1 VEKPKEP
8 IAIVMNI
15 KIMLI
20 TALEAALNRYLA
32 LDTNKEELL
41 LPLKSKIIALTIQ
54 PFNETFYLCPS
65 SDSIQIIDQIT
76 GQPDTTI
83 SGSAWALGL
92 MGISAKPMRSVFSG
106 EIKIEGDIQIGK
118 QFQAVFKKLDI
129 DLEGL
134 LAQYTGHEIAS
145 KISQFFRSGQEWG
158 KETVETFKLNTA
170 EFLQEET
177 RDLPANAEI
186 DIFYQNVDDLRTA
199 TDRLQARTE
208 RLSSII
214 DSPKE

>member
-1 VEKPKEP
+1 
-8 IAIVMNI
+8 
-15 KIMLI
+15 MLI
-20 TALEAALNRYLA
+20 KPILITVLETALNRYLA
-32 LDTNKEELL
+32 LDNNKEDLL
-41 LPLKSKIIALTIQ
+41 IPLKGKIIALTIQ
-54 PFNETFYLCPS
+54 PFNETLYLCPT

-106 EIKIEGDIQIGK
+106 EIKIEGDIQTGK

-134 LAQYTGHEIAS
+134 FAQYAGDDLARR
-145 KISQFFRSGQEWG
+145 ISQFFRSGQEWG
-158 KETVETFKLNTA
+158 KETIETFKLNTA

-177 RDLPANAEI
+177 RDLPAKPEI
-186 DIFYQNVDDLRTA
+186 DIYYQQVDELRNA
-199 TDRLQARTE
+199 SDRVESRIE
-208 RLSSII
+208 RLE
-214 DSPKE
+214 KLL

>member
-1 VEKPKEP
+1 MLIKP
-8 IAIVMNI
+8 
-15 KIMLI
+15 LQI
-20 TALEAALNRYLA
+20 TALETALNRYLA
-32 LDTNKEELL
+32 LDNNKEGLL
-41 LPLKSKIIALTIQ
+41 IPIKGKIIALTIQ
-54 PFNETFYLCPS
+54 PFNETLYLCPS

-106 EIKIEGDIQIGK
+106 EVTIEGDIQTGK

-134 LAQYTGHEIAS
+134 MAQYTGHDIAS

-158 KETVETFKLNTA
+158 KETIETFKLNTA

-177 RDLPANAEI
+177 RDLPAKPEI
-186 DIFYQNVDDLRTA
+186 EIFYQDVDDLRTVA
-199 TDRLQARTE
+199 DRLQARIE
-208 RLSSII
+208 RLSHII
-214 DSPKE
+214 DSPQEK

>member
-1 VEKPKEP
+1 
-8 IAIVMNI
+8 
-15 KIMLI
+15 MLI
-20 TALEAALNRYLA
+20 KPLLIAAIEAALNRYLA
-32 LDTNKEELL
+32 LDNNKEELL
-41 LPLKSKIIALTIQ
+41 IPLKGKIIALTVQ
-54 PFNETFYLCPS
+54 PFNETLYLCPT

-106 EIKIEGDIQIGK
+106 GIKIEGDIQTGK

-134 LAQYTGHEIAS
+134 LAQYTGHDIAN
-145 KISQFFRSGQEWG
+145 KLSQFFRSGQEWG

-177 RDLPANAEI
+177 RDLPAKAEI
-186 DIFYQNVDDLRTA
+186 EIFYKDVDDLRTA
-199 TDRLQARTE
+199 TDRLQARIE
-208 RLSSII
+208 RLSHII
-214 DSPKE
+214 DSPQKKQE